1 MYPNP
6 DEGDTLLSCTLVDD
20 PSHTLPKLTVHIPVC
35 TPSSCGDDAFLPDL
49 LETEPATPAPVCTE
63 RTLSAAEILA
73 DLSEG
78 CGGVS
83 GHNESAESLQL
94 QLEVSTNS
102 EQQTQEVDVE
112 NTQYEDQTMET
123 IDPDLIVNGVEDIKP
138 MLFHP
143 FSLYM
148 RKQVATT
155 VNINVGRKYGF
166 GLRVD
171 ALRYHGTGEQC
182 TGNFHVHTVDG
193 DGNCFFR
200 SISYL
205 LLGSEAKHDV
215 VRNAV
220 CNYII
225 QPENWYKLK
234 VYIDGDITGS
244 EEYVRKSEMHVWG
257 KWATHVELLALAQL
271 TSKDVCVYT
280 LDLWMRYSAS
290 RTSKR
295 PTKNAFYLTNYHNV
309 HFDPVIVVY
318 P

>member
-1 MYPNP
+1 MTVLYPNP
-6 DEGDTLLSCTLVDD
+6 NEEVTLLGHTLVDD
-20 PSHTLPKLTVHIPVC
+20 PGHTLPKMMLHIPVGA
-35 TPSSCGDDAFLPDL
+35 PSSFDDDAFLPDL
-49 LETEPATPAPVCTE
+49 AETEPATPVPVQTE
-63 RTLSAAEILA
+63 RTISAAEMLA

-78 CGGVS
+78 GGGVS

-94 QLEVSTNS
+94 QLEVSTTS
-102 EQQTQEVDVE
+102 EQQVKDAEEVDMVTTQEVDVE

-155 VNINVGRKYGF
+155 VNINVGRKHGL

-182 TGNFHVHTVDG
+182 TGNFNVHTVDG

-215 VRNAV
+215 VRIAV

-234 VYIDGDITGS
+234 VYIDGDIKYG

-257 KWATHVELLALAQL
+257 KWATHVELFALEQL
-271 TSKDVCVYT
+271 TSKYVCVCT
-280 LDLWMRYSAS
+280 LW
-290 RTSKR
+290 
-295 PTKNAFYLTNYHNV
+295 
-309 HFDPVIVVY
+309 IIG
-318 P
+318 

>member
-1 MYPNP
+1 MTVLYTNP
-6 DEGDTLLSCTLVDD
+6 DEEDTLLSHTLIND
-20 PSHTLPKLTVHIPVC
+20 PSDTLPKMTAHISIH
-35 TPSSCGDDAFLPDL
+35 TPSSCDYAFLPDL
-49 LETEPATPAPVCTE
+49 AEMEPATPVLVHTE

-73 DLSEG
+73 DLFEG
-78 CGGVS
+78 GGGVS

-112 NTQYEDQTMET
+112 YTQYEDQTMET

-148 RKQVATT
+148 RKQVAIT
-155 VNINVGRKYGF
+155 VNINVGTKHGL

-182 TGNFHVHTVDG
+182 TDNFNVHTVDG
-193 DGNCFFR
+193 NRNCFFR

-234 VYIDGDITGS
+234 VYIDGDITSG
-244 EEYVRKSEMHVWG
+244 EEK
-257 KWATHVELLALAQL
+257 
-271 TSKDVCVYT
+271 
-280 LDLWMRYSAS
+280 
-290 RTSKR
+290 
-295 PTKNAFYLTNYHNV
+295 
-309 HFDPVIVVY
+309 
-318 P
+318 